1 MKRILII
8 DDENDLRFVLKRF
21 LTKHGYEVLE
31 ASSGKKALDILRSS
45 EVDLILCDFKLDDM
59 DGDEVLKAIKEI
71 NSTVPVII
79 ITGYSN
85 IKTAVEVMRLGAIDY
100 VTKPLL
106 PEEILVTIRKALDG
120 NAEEATSDNTKQN
133 GHVKSSESKRKT
145 NGEHTYIFGDSP
157 VFKNILKQ
165 IDLVGPTNY
174 SVIIYG
180 ESGSGKEAIAQAIHK
195 KSKRSLGL

>member
-21 LTKHGYEVLE
+21 LSKHGYEVLE
-31 ASSGKKALDILRSS
+31 ASSGKKALEILRSS

-59 DGDEVLKAIKEI
+59 DGDEVLKSIKEI
-71 NSTVPVII
+71 NSSVPVII

-106 PEEILVTIRKALDG
+106 PEEILITIRKALDAG
-120 NAEEATSDNTKQN
+120 PEEIPASAAKQN
-133 GHVKSSESKRKT
+133 GHLKTTDPKRKQ
-145 NGEHTYIFGDSP
+145 NGENTYIFGD
-157 VFKNILKQ
+157 
-165 IDLVGPTNY
+165 
-174 SVIIYG
+174 
-180 ESGSGKEAIAQAIHK
+180 
-195 KSKRSLGL
+195 

>member
-1 MKRILII
+1 MKKILII

-21 LTKHGYEVLE
+21 LSKHGYEVLE
-31 ASSGKKALDILRSS
+31 ASSGKKALDLLRSN

-59 DGDEVLKAIKEI
+59 DGDVVLKAIKEI
-71 NSTVPVII
+71 NATVPVII

-106 PEEILVTIRKALDG
+106 PEEILLTIRKAID
-120 NAEEATSDNTKQN
+120 APEQEQASPASKQN
-133 GHVKSSESKRKT
+133 GHTRTPDVRRKE
-145 NGEHTYIFGDSP
+145 NSDQTYIFGDSP
-157 VFKNILKQ
+157 DFKNILKQ

-174 SVIIYG
+174 SVII
-180 ESGSGKEAIAQAIHK
+180 
-195 KSKRSLGL
+195 